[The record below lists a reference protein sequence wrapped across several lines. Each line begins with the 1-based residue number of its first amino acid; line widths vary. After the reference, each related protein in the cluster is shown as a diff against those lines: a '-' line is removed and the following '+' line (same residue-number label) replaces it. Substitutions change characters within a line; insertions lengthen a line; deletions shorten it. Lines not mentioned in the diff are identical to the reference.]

1 MRIVLRWWGFSCIST
16 SFHCS
21 DSSDL
26 NKLWFMTSVTA
37 APKSNSRGCEL
48 RYGPLGMHRMCLGC
62 FESDSKIFFSTP
74 SYRYFLK
81 FWSEESRPWGY
92 IKCLK
97 LVLNLARKKII
108 FTVGGPKYDFRSFFK
123 IKLKPGQHGY
133 HSTPFGIS
141 NHPKTVCWP
150 LSCHKNWHPTHN

>member
-1 MRIVLRWWGFSCIST
+1 MRV
-16 SFHCS
+16 
-21 DSSDL
+21 
-26 NKLWFMTSVTA
+26 
-37 APKSNSRGCEL
+37 
-48 RYGPLGMHRMCLGC
+48 HRVSQGC

-108 FTVGGPKYDFRSFFK
+108 FTVGGPKYDFRSWLK
-123 IKLKPGQHGY
+123 IKLKPRQNGY
-133 HSTPFGIS
+133 HSTTFCMPYHS
-141 NHPKTVCWP
+141 KWVKRP
-150 LSCHKNWHPTHN
+150 LRCHKNLTPKVIFRIFNQILKIGQTEYFWSTLDLLSY